1 MFGSFVESLIV
12 QPGGTSTP
20 MLGNA
25 KDFGIVEPG
34 LLARTSL
41 DDFGTGAQTT
51 NGALETAIS
60 MKFLLEGICVPF

>member
-1 MFGSFVESLIV
+1 
-12 QPGGTSTP
+12 